1 MKTQRFRATK
11 GRSLEDILEECQML
25 GYDAELDG
33 DEVVVY
39 LNPRSKKDKGHK
51 KANKIKSEAGQ
62 REHWSKR
69 ERNFGYTRGQ

>member
-1 MKTQRFRATK
+1 MKTQRFRATP
-11 GRSLEDILEECQML
+11 GRSLEEILEESLML

-39 LNPRSKKDKGHK
+39 LNPRAKKGKKPKRDDKAEK
-51 KANKIKSEAGQ
+51 
-62 REHWSKR
+62 WSKR

>member
-1 MKTQRFRATK
+1 MRTQRFRVK
-11 GRSLEDILEECQML
+11 PGMLEELLDL

-39 LNPRSKKDKGHK
+39 LKTRSKKSKKPKKGDKAEK
-51 KANKIKSEAGQ
+51 
-62 REHWSKR
+62 WSKR

>member
-1 MKTQRFRATK
+1 MNTQRFRVK
-11 GRSLEDILEECQML
+11 PGMLEEFLDL

-39 LNPRSKKDKGHK
+39 LKPRSKKDKSHK
-51 KANKIKSEAGQ
+51 KANKIKAEAGQ
-62 REHWSKR
+62 KDRWSKR